1 MKLWAKLFL
10 ASLILVSPAWA
21 LFLNSTAPGE
31 DGTLNDYR
39 FKGGTFE
46 TSNPIQN
53 TNTNFVGKGYDW
65 SETGWINL
73 GNTQRLHG
81 LSLISPLEYWTA
93 AHNQPAAGLVA
104 NFSNGTGIVQ
114 ATTKNSYISESGAGK
129 SDIFIGGFASAL
141 SNSSNVH
148 VSRILDISS
157 GNYIG
162 QKGFAVG
169 SDPKSEDLQGEQ
181 KGQQIGTGEITS
193 LNPSTNIAEFLAV
206 AGTGETSGGPEQGDS
221 GSPFY
226 IAYKNELTLAGSWL
240 GSGQGGSPLWNGTGV
255 DDSIRI
261 NAQLVK
267 TGYALRYVIYD
278 MPGDTANTANVWTGG
293 AGNGNISAGS
303 NWSKGLIEVNKPV
316 VFDSAANNN
325 QTTIN
330 MDANESVRGIEFRDN
345 SDGKGFTFG
354 GTGVLSVDRTGI
366 TNDDHDTQTFNNSI
380 KLLGSQNWMANN
392 GAMIFN
398 GNIDNNGFLLSI
410 IGAKDT
416 TLGGVVSGSGGL
428 AKDDASTLHVQ
439 GVNTYTGTTFIHDGT
454 VKLEGAGRLG
464 TGVLDFIAP
473 NAGANLDLNGTVSQ
487 VFNELRSEFGG
498 TGRII
503 FNGGTLTINTGW
515 DGSIA
520 YAGTFEGGA
529 GSKLIVKGGA
539 TQSLS
544 GNNAGF
550 TGAFEIQGGAIR
562 FLNDSSWF
570 SGTNI
575 KMNGTGMIELAYKDF
590 TAALGAGNGQV
601 DLSGG
606 GGFSAYGG
614 NWAVNIGGNKDTL
627 QWGVGNFVGDG
638 KSLVLGGAQ
647 ANGTIDFQNGIGLNG
662 KTGTVYSYN
671 GSGNKIDAK
680 ISGVI
685 SGSGTLVKQ
694 GAGVLELSAA
704 NTYTGTTKITNGSIL
719 QTNANALGSGNLW
732 IAGDVAGYDAQL
744 GLGVGN
750 FTRSLGLGIG
760 QVQFGGTGAGFY
772 AYGADRFVNIG
783 ATGQTL
789 TWGSTYFNPGK
800 LILSNVI
807 SDNLI
812 DFQNA
817 LDLGGTARTI
827 QVDNG
832 SLKIDATLSGGLS
845 NGTLIKT
852 GLGAV
857 DVTGDTSTLTGLS
870 IQGGEM
876 IARTSVGS
884 GNIELKGGGV
894 LGIGYGNISATVG
907 TGAGQVQFT
916 GSGGFAAYGAD
927 RVVNLGGDL
936 KWGNA
941 GFIPIDP
948 GESSTA
954 SKSLAYSLILGS
966 ENATNTIELQNNI
979 DLNGMQ
985 RSFEIRDGAAKV
997 DARLS
1002 GNLTST
1008 GGGMTKIG
1016 KGTLE
1021 LSGANTYTGATNINE
1036 GRVTV
1041 TSTGSLSSSV
1051 NIQSNSAFIYGGS
1064 SAYSGTVSNT
1074 GGLFLYNSQSAFA
1087 GSMAAGWT
1095 GTIGGTG
1102 KMGNYVLDIGAGQ
1115 TVAPGSEGVG
1125 KLTVGNIKF
1134 QGKGTYAI
1142 EMSHSI
1148 GFAGVD
1154 WDLIQSDQGLG
1165 FVLSQTG
1172 PFVFKIDSL
1181 GVLSDWNSAVNQ
1193 SWTIISTANGIT
1205 NFNSLPVFI
1214 SVDSSAFSD
1223 ENSLNGGKFSISVS
1237 GNDLMLNFTAIP
1249 EPSDLGVALGL
1260 GMLVL
1265 GAFRENLR
1273 NKQNGDQGKNIK
1285 NKILI

>member
-1 MKLWAKLFL
+1 MRKLSWKFWIKLSFVVL
-10 ASLILVSPAWA
+10 WMGMRHLWSLTLYT
-21 LFLNSTAPGE
+21 TAPGE

-39 FKGGTFE
+39 FKEGTFE
-46 TSNPIQN
+46 TANPIQN

-73 GNTQRLHG
+73 GDTFRLHG
-81 LSLISPLEYWTA
+81 LSLITPLQYWTA
-93 AHNQPAAGLVA
+93 AHNQPVTGSIA
-104 NFSNGTGIVQ
+104 NFSNGTSIVQ
-114 ATTKNSYISESGAGK
+114 ATTKNGYISESN
-129 SDIFIGGFASAL
+129 SDIFVGGFVSAL
-141 SNSSNVH
+141 SNSSNIH

-157 GNYIG
+157 GNYVG
-162 QKGFAVG
+162 QKGFAIG
-169 SDPKSEDLQGEQ
+169 SNPKSEDLQHEQ
-181 KGQQIGTGEITS
+181 KGQQIGTGEITGVTADTANFAG
-193 LNPSTNIAEFLAV
+193 LNGETFF
-206 AGTGETSGGPEQGDS
+206 GTGQGDS

-226 IAYKNELTLAGSWL
+226 IAYKNELTLAGSWFF
-240 GSGQGGSPLWNGTGV
+240 SGIGESPLWNGTGT
-255 DDSIRI
+255 DGSIRI

-303 NWSKGLIEVNKPV
+303 NWSKGLIEVNKPE

-325 QTTIN
+325 QTTVN
-330 MDANESVRGIEFRDN
+330 LDASESVRGIEFRDN

-392 GAMIFN
+392 GAMVFN
-398 GNIDNNGFLLSI
+398 GAINNNGFLLSI

-416 TLGGVVSGSGGL
+416 TLAGVVSGAGGL
-428 AKDDASTLHVQ
+428 AKDDGATLHVL

-473 NAGANLDLNGTVSQ
+473 NAGAVLDLNGTTSQ

-498 TGRII
+498 TGRIL

-529 GSKLIVKGGA
+529 GSNLFVKGGA

-544 GNNAGF
+544 GNNSGF
-550 TGAFEIQGGAIR
+550 TGNFEIQSGAVR

-575 KMNGTGMIELAYKDF
+575 KLIAKNAQGVESSVGGMIELAYKDF
-590 TAALGAGNGQV
+590 TSLLGTGVGQV
-601 DLSGG
+601 DLTGG

-614 NWAVNIGGNKDTL
+614 NWAVNIGGDKHTI
-627 QWGVGNFVGDG
+627 QWETENFVGNN
-638 KSLVLGGAQ
+638 KALVLGGAQ
-647 ANGTIDFQNGIGLNG
+647 ANGTVDFQNGIGLSNG
-662 KTGTVYSYN
+662 SRTIYSYN
-671 GSGNKIDAK
+671 GSGNKVDAK

-685 SGSGTLVKQ
+685 SGTGTLFKQ

-704 NTYTGTTKITNGSIL
+704 NPYSGTTKIANGSIL
-719 QTNANALGSGNLW
+719 QTNANALGTGNLW
-732 IAGDVAGYDAQL
+732 IAGDSTGYDAQL
-744 GLGVGN
+744 GLAVGN
-750 FTRSLGLGIG
+750 FTRSLGSGVG

-783 ATGQTL
+783 GTGQTL

-800 LILSNVI
+800 LILSNII
-807 SDNLI
+807 SDGLTE
-812 DFQNA
+812 FQNSI
-817 LDLGGTARTI
+817 DLGGATRTI

-832 SLKIDATLSGGLS
+832 NLQIDVKLRGLS
-845 NGTLIKT
+845 NGSLIKT

-857 DVTGDTSTLTGLS
+857 DVIGDTSTLTGLS

-1002 GNLTST
+1002 GNISSS
-1008 GGGMTKIG
+1008 GGGMTKTG

-1021 LSGANTYTGATNINE
+1021 LSGTNTYTGATNITE
-1036 GRVTV
+1036 GRVVV
-1041 TSTGSLSSSV
+1041 TNTGSLSSAV
-1051 NIQSNSAFIYGGS
+1051 NIQSNTAFIYGGS
-1064 SAYSGTVSNT
+1064 SAYAGTVSNT
-1074 GGLFLYNSQSAFA
+1074 GGLFLYNSQNAFT

-1095 GTIGGTG
+1095 GTLGGTG
-1102 KMGNYVLDIGAGQ
+1102 NMGNYVLNIGFNQ
-1115 TVAPGSEGVG
+1115 TVAPGSESIGT
-1125 KLTVGNIKF
+1125 LTVGDIWF
-1134 QGKGTYAI
+1134 QTRGIYGI

-1148 GFAGVD
+1148 GVAGQD
-1154 WDLIQSDQGLG
+1154 WDFIQSAQGLN
-1165 FVLSQTG
+1165 FTVTQSD

-1181 GVLSDWNSAVNQ
+1181 GVLSDWDSSINH
-1193 SWTIISTANGIT
+1193 SWRIISTVNGIS
-1205 NFNSLPVFI
+1205 NFNASMMM
-1214 SVDSSAFSD
+1214 VDSSAFSD
-1223 ENSLNGGKFSISVS
+1223 ENNLKGGSFSVNTL
-1237 GNDLMLNFTAIP
+1237 GNDLMLSFTASAVP
-1249 EPSDLGVALGL
+1249 EPSDFGIVVGLWLLALSI
-1260 GMLVL
+1260 
-1265 GAFRENLR
+1265 FRKKLLNR
-1273 NKQNGDQGKNIK
+1273 
-1285 NKILI
+1285 